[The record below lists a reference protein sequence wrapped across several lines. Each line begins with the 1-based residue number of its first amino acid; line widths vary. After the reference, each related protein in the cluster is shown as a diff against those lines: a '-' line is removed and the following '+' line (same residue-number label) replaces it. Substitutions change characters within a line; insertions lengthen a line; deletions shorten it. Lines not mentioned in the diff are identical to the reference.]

1 LKGPISQLDGGNSG
15 LFRMLCFRQVATKTQ
30 VRAED
35 YLRMTFEHDA
45 EFVHGDIV
53 ERKMPDYIHGRI
65 EYLLSFEFGRVAQV
79 HSLYPCI
86 EVRMKVAP
94 DTYRIPDFAVF
105 AGSSPGQR
113 VPETPPLVVVEIVSQ
128 DDRHVDLMQKLEE
141 YHAWGVPNVWVI
153 DPQTRRFS
161 VYAEL
166 GLHNVPS
173 FSLSQYS
180 LQLAATE
187 LFQNI

>member
-1 LKGPISQLDGGNSG
+1 VLSFG
-15 LFRMLCFRQVATKTQ
+15 QVSTKTQ
-30 VRAED
+30 IRAED

-65 EYLLSFEFGRVAQV
+65 EYLLSFEFGRVAQA
-79 HSLYPCI
+79 HALYPCV

-105 AGSSPGQR
+105 TGASPEQR
-113 VPETPPLVVVEIVSQ
+113 VPETPPVVVVEIVSQ
-128 DDRHVDLMQKLEE
+128 DDRYSDLMQKLEE
-141 YHAWGVPNVWVI
+141 YRVWGVQNIWVI
-153 DPQTRRFS
+153 DPTTQRFS

-166 GLHNVPS
+166 GLQHVSS
-173 FSLSQYS
+173 FVLDEYS
-180 LQLAATE
+180 FQLAPAE
-187 LFQNI
+187 LFENV